1 MNQIHPRLDRRHI
14 RNDSIFVTHIIVFA
28 CFFLLTRSTINDQA
42 RILARQYKELSEK
55 EMRKWE
61 KKAEAD
67 KERYQREM
75 VDYVP
80 TPDPTGGSGKSKR
93 SKKDPNAP
101 KRNSK

>member
-1 MNQIHPRLDRRHI
+1 M
-14 RNDSIFVTHIIVFA
+14 FVTHKHV
-28 CFFLLTRSTINDQA
+28 LLQPLYLLQA
-42 RILARQYKELSEK
+42 RILARQYKELNEK

-67 KERYQREM
+67 KERYAREM
-75 VDYVP
+75 EDYVP
-80 TPDPTGGSGKSKR
+80 AEDPTGGSGKSKR

>member
-1 MNQIHPRLDRRHI
+1 MFVLLLD
-14 RNDSIFVTHIIVFA
+14 S
-28 CFFLLTRSTINDQA
+28 LTYQA

-80 TPDPTGGSGKSKR
+80 AEDPTGGSGKSKR
-93 SKKDPNAP
+93 SKRDPNAP